1 MTKPVQKYVAH
12 SKIGQMWLKTSH
24 HATFTLIE
32 SRSLI
37 DFKSFLHKIAF
48 LTYQDQKVDKASPW
62 TMLP

>member
-48 LTYQDQKVDKASPW
+48 LTY
-62 TMLP
+62 